1 MSFTVARALR
11 AASEIMGLEL
21 LPLAVV
27 ETKTGEG
34 RDLQEGIN
42 VEVDR
47 PEEKDVDL
55 GQGTGVVD
63 RDVIENDDVH
73 ARK

>member
-1 MSFTVARALR
+1 VSFTVARALR